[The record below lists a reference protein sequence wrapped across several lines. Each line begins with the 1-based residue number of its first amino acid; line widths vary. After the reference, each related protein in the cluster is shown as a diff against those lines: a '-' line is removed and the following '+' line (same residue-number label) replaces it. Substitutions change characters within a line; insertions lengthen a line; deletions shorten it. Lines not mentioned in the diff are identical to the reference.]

1 MTEQPVT
8 YTATI
13 TNLTLNHDGF
23 AVVPEAGD
31 TIYIPPGV
39 SKAAKL
45 VPGETRNIRVV
56 PNFQDK
62 AKATRWLGIYVSPP
76 EQEQP
81 EAHTAAALSGD
92 EAEDLEHELYE
103 CLLESPEV
111 YMTTQELATRLHVGK
126 EAAIKGLEVLWSEGR
141 VARALVYGHQRS
153 QAELSL
159 WANRVEDFCE

>member
-8 YTATI
+8 YIATI

-81 EAHTAAALSGD
+81 EQHKGS
-92 EAEDLEHELYE
+92 EDGGLEQELYE
-103 CLLESPEV
+103 WLLESPEA
-111 YMTTQELATRLHVGK
+111 YMTTAELATLANVD
-126 EAAIKGLEVLWSEGR
+126 EAAAAQELNALWTDER
-141 VARALVYGHQRS
+141 VAKAVVYGSPHRIAV
-153 QAELSL
+153 AEL
-159 WANRVEDFCE
+159 WATRVEDFCE

>member
-1 MTEQPVT
+1 MTEAPVT

-13 TNLTLNHDGF
+13 TNLTLNYDGF
-23 AVVPEAGD
+23 AVVPEDGS

-39 SKAAKL
+39 SKASKL
-45 VPGETRNIRVV
+45 VPGETREIRVV

-62 AKATRWLGIYVSPP
+62 AEATRWLGVYVDPP
-76 EQEQP
+76 AQEQP
-81 EAHTAAALSGD
+81 EQHKAQLTGD

-111 YMTTQELATRLHVGK
+111 YMTTAELATRLHLSK
-126 EAAIKGLEVLWSEGR
+126 EVAVEGLEVLWAEGR

-153 QAELSL
+153 DPELSL
-159 WANRVEDFCE
+159 WARSVKDFSA